1 MPEREERSGRETRL
15 LALVIVVALAAL
27 LMLARFRF
35 PAADLADVRPAQGPL
50 ERLVARSTY
59 EDLAAS
65 VANLVQRVSSAVV
78 VLQIQSTAP
87 DPPTGARGVAP
98 EPPPAITRLVPGA
111 RIAGDLALVH
121 VPSGFQVT
129 GGQGLAAP
137 VEVLRADDDR
147 QIALVRAPSV
157 LEITSV
163 LANPFEGFPGFSYVG
178 VVEAAI
184 GGVTAKPMFAG
195 RADRSTDARW
205 PHPVVVVGGS
215 SDLPPGALV
224 FALDGR
230 FIGLA
235 MPFDADNRALVPA
248 AALSAV
254 REALAKESAA
264 PTGGKAARSGSR
276 KRGGLP

>member
-78 VLQIQSTAP
+78 VLQIQSLAP
-87 DPPTGARGVAP
+87 DPATGARGVAP
-98 EPPPAITRLVPGA
+98 EPPPAVTRLVPGA
-111 RIAGDLALVH
+111 RMAGDLALVH

-129 GGQGLAAP
+129 GGQGLAVP
-137 VEVLRADDDR
+137 VEVLRADQDLEL
-147 QIALVRAPSV
+147 ALVRAPSV

-184 GGVTAKPMFAG
+184 GGVTAKPTGPPTRGGPIPSSSWAG
-195 RADRSTDARW
+195 RPICRRARWSSPWTDASSASPCRST
-205 PHPVVVVGGS
+205 
-215 SDLPPGALV
+215 
-224 FALDGR
+224 
-230 FIGLA
+230 
-235 MPFDADNRALVPA
+235 
-248 AALSAV
+248 
-254 REALAKESAA
+254 
-264 PTGGKAARSGSR
+264 PTTARSCPPR
-276 KRGGLP
+276 PCRL